1 MQPRQALEK
10 AAVSYLSEVPFY
22 CARRRK
28 KTGVR
33 LWQKKTL
40 LQPGQ
45 LLGWSSPELP
55 LPARGTFRS
64 FPFPHSLA
72 QGASSFGL
80 LFHPLPQWVGI
91 VPIDV
96 DLTVHVKLHTVVFSK
111 CLNLSVVPRL
121 LRKLT
126 EGRGTPSVQG
136 PRREPGQ
143 PRAVLVLQGSPC
155 PTPPTYLFSKLVAGK
170 AQDA

>member
-1 MQPRQALEK
+1 MRPRQVLEK

-22 CARRRK
+22 CTRRGK
-28 KTGVR
+28 KKPGVR
-33 LWQKKTL
+33 LWQKKTFFQASCL
-40 LQPGQ
+40 DGAAQ
-45 LLGWSSPELP
+45 SCP
-55 LPARGTFRS
+55 LPARCTFRS

-80 LFHPLPQWVGI
+80 LLHPLPERVGI

-126 EGRGTPSVQG
+126 EGRGTLSAPG

-143 PRAVLVLQGSPC
+143 PRAILELPGSPR